1 MQQSL
6 NLVNCSQQSTP
17 GMLDA
22 AIFNPRKA
30 LLWVKWNDQSVD
42 IIMASMTLW
51 GGNYKFLENCKHLL
65 MAVSSA

>member
-1 MQQSL
+1 
-6 NLVNCSQQSTP
+6 
-17 GMLDA
+17 MLDA